1 MVLDRRVSNSGWTGR
16 PPSATPGPSVA
27 RTDRDEPRGR
37 ILVADDEPH
46 IRRILISL
54 FESAS
59 YSVDAVDSGTAA
71 FARLEGT
78 TPYVMAVMDIMM
90 PGATGLEVL
99 QSLRTLSHRSGLP
112 VVILTAKGQDADRSA
127 AMDGGAHAF
136 MTKPFSPKKLLAR
149 IDEIMKEAM

>member
-1 MVLDRRVSNSGWTGR
+1 MA
-16 PPSATPGPSVA
+16 P
-27 RTDRDEPRGR
+27 TDRDVLRGR

-59 YSVDAVDSGTAA
+59 FSVDAVDSGTAA
-71 FARLEGT
+71 FARLEGA

-99 QSLRTLSHRSGLP
+99 RSLRTLDHRTELP

-127 AMDGGAHAF
+127 ALDGGAQAF

-149 IDEIMKEAM
+149 VDQIMAEGT